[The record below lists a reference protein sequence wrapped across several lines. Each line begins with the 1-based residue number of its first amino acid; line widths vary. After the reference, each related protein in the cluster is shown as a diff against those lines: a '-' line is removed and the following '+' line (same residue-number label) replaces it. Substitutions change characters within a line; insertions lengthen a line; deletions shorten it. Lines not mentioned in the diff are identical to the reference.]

1 MVSDELVT
9 ETKVILHNLRASGGV
24 ITQKT
29 VIATGNE
36 VLISR
41 YPEKLTKNSGSVTL
55 TTKWARGILKSLDWI
70 KRRVATAKRKM
81 NPALYDKFS
90 FTSKKKM
97 PMLLSNTAFIMKWS
111 WILIK
116 RYLVLLRPT
125 EQLSLKKC
133 AQSEPIANVDYKHQ
147 ITGTFCVNISGE
159 FLPIQLI
166 YSGVTE

>member
-9 ETKVILHNLRASGGV
+9 EIKVILHNLRASGGV

-41 YPEKLTKNSGSVTL
+41 YPEKLTKNSGSVIL

-81 NPALYDKFS
+81 NPALYDKFP
-90 FTSKKKM
+90 FTWKKKIADATFEHSIHNEM
-97 PMLLSNTAFIMKWS
+97 ILNFDQTLLGFTAPN
-111 WILIK
+111 
-116 RYLVLLRPT
+116 R
-125 EQLSLKKC
+125 
-133 AQSEPIANVDYKHQ
+133 A
-147 ITGTFCVNISGE
+147 TFPEKMCSIRADCQCR
-159 FLPIQLI
+159 L
-166 YSGVTE
+166 